1 MLKLLATAKQQHLPK
16 KMVKFD
22 KRKHKKANWKTKWS
36 LKSVNTK
43 DKLYE
48 KLIKTDIDEDPQ
60 YVTFKNELYKKTL
73 GRSTNEAS
81 GYIKYEHTHCIK
93 MM

>member
-1 MLKLLATAKQQHLPK
+1 MIKENI
-16 KMVKFD
+16 
-22 KRKHKKANWKTKWS
+22 KRLIGRQNDL